1 MLEEVLTT
9 ARSNPKID
17 PVMHVWGWE
26 VPIYLDLGGLT
37 AGIMFFAA
45 LMILL
50 RKQSE
55 TPFVSHK
62 SMLLAPVVLSVGM
75 ATLFLDLEYK
85 YHVFRFYT
93 SFQPTSPMSWGSWL
107 LMIVYPL
114 SFLFILATLRSGY
127 PAIAGFVDRFSLG
140 RRVTDVSERFL
151 NPVAALSALAAIG
164 LGAYTGI
171 LLSSLTA
178 RPFWNTGV
186 LAPLFLVS
194 GLSTG
199 AAVAVMGGHLVSGRG
214 KETQLFV
221 KFNMALIALECLLV
235 AFWVINL
242 RTSSS
247 AHQEAARHVVGGEYT
262 RDFWLY
268 FVGLG
273 LVAPLLAYGLNLRA
287 QRIWPYL
294 APLLVLYGGFMLRH
308 VTVEVGQ
315 LTTWIE
321 YSNQFDPGLLERLVP

>member
-50 RKQSE
+50 GRQSE

-62 SMLLAPVVLSVGM
+62 SMLLAPVVLSLGM

-85 YHVFRFYT
+85 LHVFRFYT

-107 LMIVYPL
+107 LMVVYPL
-114 SFLFILATLRSGY
+114 SFLFILATLRRGY
-127 PAIAGFVDRFSLG
+127 PAIAGYVDRFTLG
-140 RRVTDVSERFL
+140 RRLTDISEQFL
-151 NPVAALSALAAIG
+151 SPIAALSVLAAVG

-178 RPFWNTGV
+178 RPFWNTGL

-199 AAVAVMGGHLVSGRG
+199 AAVAVIGGQWVSGHGR
-214 KETQLFV
+214 ETQLFA
-221 KFNMALIALECLLV
+221 KFNMALIGLECLLV
-235 AFWVINL
+235 VFWIINL
-242 RTSSS
+242 VTGSG
-247 AHQEAARHVVGGEYT
+247 AHQEAARHVLGGEFT
-262 RDFWLY
+262 MDFWLY
-268 FVGLG
+268 FFGFGLI
-273 LVAPLLAYGLNLRA
+273 VPLLLYALNLHR

-294 APLLVLYGGFMLRH
+294 APLLILYGGFMLRH
-308 VTVEVGQ
+308 ITVEVGQ

-321 YSNQFDPGLLERLVP
+321 YSGQFDPSLLERLMP